1 VLEPDP
7 PDKALEDT
15 DEAWG
20 DEPDPNDDRLE
31 QERPPHYD
39 R

>member
-1 VLEPDP
+1 VTERTLPDRG
-7 PDKALEDT
+7 DGDS

-20 DEPDPNDDRLE
+20 DEPRADEDRLE
-31 QERPPHYD
+31 TERPPHYD